1 MFARSFGIRT
11 KDADLDNPSVTL
23 KILTDNLQELVG
35 KKPFK
40 FTFFVDCDR
49 KGKKIVFYDTT
60 TLEHVMEFSTLFQRL
75 PEYSIECDGK
85 IVRVYRFHPET
96 ASATVFQLIG
106 DSVITAVKA
115 DAEMTTQETAAI
127 LAVASTT
134 DGFLDTAIDLS
145 GTVVASIVA
154 NDAGEKRPFFTVKL
168 DAKSPQNRAL
178 IRSCESML
186 FAWSDTDTSY
196 MIFMCRF
203 KMLPPFALTF
213 PLIGRN
219 VEEAANLYMET
230 KKGVGMTMFLD
241 DVSDAFQIE
250 NGRPTFEHT

>member
-11 KDADLDNPSVTL
+11 KDADLDNQDAVL
-23 KILTDNLQELVG
+23 KILKDNLQELVG

-40 FTFFVDCDR
+40 FTFFADCDR
-49 KGKKIVFYDTT
+49 KNKKIVFYDTT

-85 IVRVYRFHPET
+85 TARIYRFH
-96 ASATVFQLIG
+96 A
-106 DSVITAVKA
+106 
-115 DAEMTTQETAAI
+115 ETAAAHVLRLVGDPVI
-127 LAVASTT
+127 TSVEADEEATSKETATMRAVASTT
-134 DGFLDTAIDLS
+134 DGFLDTAIDLT

-154 NDAGEKRPFFTVKL
+154 NEAGVKRPFFTVKL
-168 DAKSPQNRAL
+168 DAKSPQNRAI
-178 IRSCESML
+178 IRSCESMM

-203 KMLPPFALTF
+203 KMLPPFAVTF

-250 NGRPTFEHT
+250 NGRPTFE